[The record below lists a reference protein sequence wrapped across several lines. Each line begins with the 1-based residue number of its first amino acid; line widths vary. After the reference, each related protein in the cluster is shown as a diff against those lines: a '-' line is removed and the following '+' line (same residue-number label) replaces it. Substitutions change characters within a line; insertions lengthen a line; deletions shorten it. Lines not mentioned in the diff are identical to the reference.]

1 MQAAQ
6 LKLGTDI
13 AVLGTRQ
20 EEARH
25 SRSLANEVALEIPTI
40 QFADVGFAVAS
51 DEAAQPRERDEI
63 VARVLN
69 VVIAVVALV
78 LL

>member
-6 LKLGTDI
+6 LKLGSDI
-13 AVLGTRQ
+13 AVLGAIP

-25 SRSLANEVALEIPTI
+25 GRAMATEIALEIPTI

-51 DEAAQPRERDEI
+51 EDVTQPRER
-63 VARVLN
+63 
-69 VVIAVVALV
+69 ALHF
-78 LL
+78 LIPKKR